1 MGKRNKLI
9 YEKCSYLCRTVG
21 HRWAIQPLTPK
32 SERPVG
38 GMAGEGLP
46 PKSDSAGRE
55 ACHPPLDSRCHSY
68 AMHNAGVS
76 CLFSAKQGNHRTG
89 CLFLFIMAMLINIP
103 RFRDYYDALKTIL
116 LVILELFDAVL
127 HILAMI
133 NLMFVVDDSHL
144 RPFLFGMV

>member
-89 CLFLFIMAMLINIP
+89 CLFYSLWLCSYTFPDFDTTIIRLKRYLLWFSNCLI
-103 RFRDYYDALKTIL
+103 
-116 LVILELFDAVL
+116 
-127 HILAMI
+127 
-133 NLMFVVDDSHL
+133 
-144 RPFLFGMV
+144 PFSTS